1 MTSNILVV
9 DDEDDIRRLIGEI
22 LRDEGF
28 NCREADGSEAAIKE
42 LAIQKPDL
50 IILDIWLQTSGMDG
64 LALLEVIKEDSP
76 DLPVI
81 MISGHADIE
90 TAVNAIKIGAYDF
103 IEKPFEAE
111 RLLLM
116 AGRAIDAARLRKENE
131 ELRRRVGQDVPLI
144 GVSNSI
150 AQLKSSIQRV
160 APTESRVLI
169 SGPPGVGKEVVA
181 RLLHAAS
188 NRADGP
194 LIVLNCA
201 IMAPERMEVELFGS
215 ENNDRGGVVPGIFE
229 KAHGGTI
236 LLDEVADM
244 PLETQSKILRVLQE
258 QSFSRVGG
266 GEAIE
271 VNVRVIAITNR
282 DLQVEMVN
290 GNFREDLYY
299 RLCVVP
305 IIVPALKSR
314 PEDIPGLIDYFMEM
328 AATSAG
334 LPRREIGN
342 EAMACLQSYD
352 WPGNL
357 RQLRNVVDWMLIMVG
372 GNNSEP
378 ISADS
383 LPPDIA
389 SETPT
394 SMRWKEGGEIMT
406 LSLRAAREL
415 FEKQYLK
422 AQVLRF
428 GGSVSKTAQFVGM
441 ERSAL
446 HRKLKALGITED
458 ERIEE
463 LRVL

>member
-1 MTSNILVV
+1 M
-9 DDEDDIRRLIGEI
+9 
-22 LRDEGF
+22 
-28 NCREADGSEAAIKE
+28 
-42 LAIQKPDL
+42 
-50 IILDIWLQTSGMDG
+50 
-64 LALLEVIKEDSP
+64 
-76 DLPVI
+76 
-81 MISGHADIE
+81 
-90 TAVNAIKIGAYDF
+90 
-103 IEKPFEAE
+103 
-111 RLLLM
+111 
-116 AGRAIDAARLRKENE
+116 
-131 ELRRRVGQDVPLI
+131 
-144 GVSNSI
+144 
-150 AQLKSSIQRV
+150 
-160 APTESRVLI
+160 
-169 SGPPGVGKEVVA
+169 
-181 RLLHAAS
+181 
-188 NRADGP
+188 
-194 LIVLNCA
+194 
-201 IMAPERMEVELFGS
+201 
-215 ENNDRGGVVPGIFE
+215 
-229 KAHGGTI
+229 
-236 LLDEVADM
+236 
-244 PLETQSKILRVLQE
+244 
-258 QSFSRVGG
+258 
-266 GEAIE
+266 
-271 VNVRVIAITNR
+271 
-282 DLQVEMVN
+282 
-290 GNFREDLYY
+290 
-299 RLCVVP
+299 VP

>member
-1 MTSNILVV
+1 MTANILVV
-9 DDEDDIRRLIGEI
+9 DDEEDIRHLIGEI

-28 NCREADGSEAAIKE
+28 TCREANGSDTAISE
-42 LAIQKPDL
+42 IEIQKPDL
-50 IILDIWLQTSGMDG
+50 IILDIWLQTSGVDG
-64 LALLEVIKEDSP
+64 LDLLKIIKEDCP

-116 AGRAIDAARLRKENE
+116 AGRAIDAARLRQENE
-131 ELRRRVGQDVPLI
+131 ELKRRVGQDVPLI

-150 AQLKSSIQRV
+150 AQLKNSIQRV

-188 NRADGP
+188 NRTEAP

-201 IMAPERMEVELFGS
+201 IMAPERMELELFGS
-215 ENNDRGGVVPGIFE
+215 EENNQGGVVRGIFE
-229 KAHGGTI
+229 KAHGGTL

-244 PLETQSKILRVLQE
+244 PLETQSKIVRVLQE
-258 QSFSRVGG
+258 QSFFRVGG
-266 GEAIE
+266 VEAIE
-271 VNVRVIAITNR
+271 VDVRVIAITNR
-282 DLQVEMVN
+282 DLKIEMAN
-290 GNFREDLYY
+290 GTFREDLYY

-305 IIVPALKSR
+305 INVPALKSR
-314 PEDIPGLIDYFMEM
+314 PEDIPGLIEHFMEI
-328 AATSAG
+328 AAASAG
-334 LPRREIGN
+334 LPKREMGGD
-342 EAMACLQSYD
+342 AMACLQSYD

-357 RQLRNVVDWMLIMVG
+357 RQLRNVVDWVLIMVS

-383 LPPDIA
+383 LPPEIG
-389 SETPT
+389 SKTPA
-394 SMRWKEGGEIMT
+394 SMRWEEGSEIMT

-422 AQVLRF
+422 AQVSRF
-428 GGSVSKTAQFVGM
+428 GGSVSKTAEFVGM

-446 HRKLKALGITED
+446 HRKLKSLGINED